1 MCVQLMSLCLWPRI
15 IFSISISLSV
25 LENASLCVSSLLFFH
40 LTCLPPQ
47 VSNKTKHN
55 LRSSLS
61 LNPDTD
67 TVTVSGVVYCKRN
80 SSCPTLS
87 PFETK
92 DFQEVILLTK
102 RLQKTRKKR
111 KERSHHTLKKSPA
124 GGPLTST
131 LIFVLFCPKKRD
143 ILYLFLFCKMKLQVK
158 QAT

>member
-1 MCVQLMSLCLWPRI
+1 MCTIDVPLFVAQDHLQHLYFL
-15 IFSISISLSV
+15 
-25 LENASLCVSSLLFFH
+25 NAFVCVSSLLLFH
-40 LTCLPPQ
+40 LRCLSPQ
-47 VSNKTKHN
+47 VSYKTKHN
-55 LRSSLS
+55 LRSSL
-61 LNPDTD
+61 NRD
-67 TVTVSGVVYCKRN
+67 TVTVSGVVYCKKN

-102 RLQKTRKKR
+102 WLQKTRKRR

-124 GGPLTST
+124 EGPLTSST